1 MLTVDD
7 RGERNT
13 VAVDGRSRDS
23 LNGTVIFRGNDNH
36 ISVGPGCTSAG
47 MYLDLGSESSVRINA
62 RTVLNDIFVFT
73 ERDGHFT
80 VGSDS
85 GFNGSTRILM
95 HEPGRVDMGSGV
107 LFAGQIDVSISDMHS
122 IIDVETSERI
132 NPAKDIEIGN
142 RVWIGQRSMVLKGAR
157 IGDGSVVGA
166 MSLVRGTLPGNCVCA
181 GVPAKVLRSGATW
194 RFDLVP
200 SMENRSSG
208 AAGPPVRSD
217 SVLTRLRSA
226 ARIMREG

>member
-1 MLTVDD
+1 
-7 RGERNT
+7 
-13 VAVDGRSRDS
+13 
-23 LNGTVIFRGNDNH
+23 
-36 ISVGPGCTSAG
+36 
-47 MYLDLGSESSVRINA
+47 
-62 RTVLNDIFVFT
+62 
-73 ERDGHFT
+73 
-80 VGSDS
+80 
-85 GFNGSTRILM
+85 M

-142 RVWIGQRSMVLKGAR
+142 RVWIGQRSMVLKGGAR
-157 IGDGSVVGA
+157 IGDGSVVGGA

-181 GVPAKVLRSGATW
+181 GVPAKVLRSGGATW